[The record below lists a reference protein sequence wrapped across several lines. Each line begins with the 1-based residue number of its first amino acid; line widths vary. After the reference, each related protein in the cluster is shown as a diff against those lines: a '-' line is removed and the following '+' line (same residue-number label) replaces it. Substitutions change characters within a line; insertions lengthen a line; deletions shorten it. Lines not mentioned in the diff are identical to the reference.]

1 LFCLSSRPGGM
12 AIRHGDQVVFYH
24 PLDSYV
30 ESISSAPWDGV
41 ARFVSG
47 QVGFALGGSA
57 PTLAF
62 GDETAFSSISVVSS
76 PPEMVALGGGRV
88 VLAYIAEANSAWVR
102 VGQSNG
108 LTVSWGVP
116 SQLAAGWS
124 SSVALAMLESGKIA
138 VSLHRMG
145 EVESDVWVATVSG
158 TDLTLGSPAQVPGQV
173 ESLGAMSADT
183 LVACSVDP
191 DGGWAFVGSVSGLTA
206 SFGIGSKFA
215 DDPLATDFLPLSQTV
230 AVIFCED
237 VSTNLQTA
245 RRGELSGSPQSF
257 QWGPPS
263 VLASGQGQPC
273 FSSAR
278 LASASFALCYCDT
291 EGAKARAGSATATV
305 SFGAPTDLLP
315 GPASVSAVSSSQV
328 AIVYRTPS
336 PTGDKGTSLV
346 ADIVG
351 QSLLPGA
358 ITQFSAVSGSMWH
371 PGVSA
376 SGNEAFIAYREGN
389 DGKARVGGVTR
400 LAAEMFGDGT
410 LHPSASGETKLVFAA
425 WLRKPS

>member
-1 LFCLSSRPGGM
+1 M
-12 AIRHGDQVVFYH
+12 AIRYGDHVVFYH
-24 PLDSYV
+24 PLDSYD
-30 ESISSAPWDGV
+30 ESTSSAPWDGV

-76 PPEMVALGGGRV
+76 PPKMVALGGGTV

-102 VGQSNG
+102 AGQSDG
-108 LTVSWGVP
+108 LTVSWGAP
-116 SQLAAGWS
+116 SQLSAGWS

-145 EVESDVWVATVSG
+145 EVESDVWIASVSG
-158 TDLTLGSPAQVPGQV
+158 TDLTLGVPAQVPGQV
-173 ESLGAMSADT
+173 ESLGAMSTDT
-183 LVACSVDP
+183 LVACSVEP
-191 DGGWAFVGSVSGLTA
+191 TGGWAFAGTVSGLTA
-206 SFGIGSKFA
+206 SFGPGSKFA

-230 AVIFCED
+230 AVVFCED
-237 VSTNLQTA
+237 VSNLQTA

-257 QWGPPS
+257 QWGAPS
-263 VLASGQGQPC
+263 VLATGQGQPC
-273 FSSAR
+273 FSSAK

-291 EGAKARAGSATATV
+291 EGAKARAGTATATV
-305 SFGAPTDLLP
+305 SFGPPTDLLP

-336 PTGDKGTSLV
+336 PSGDKGTSLV

-358 ITQFSAVSGSMWH
+358 LTQFSAVSGSMWH
-371 PGVSA
+371 PGVA
-376 SGNEAFIAYREGN
+376 ANANEAFIAYREGT

-400 LAAEMFGDGT
+400 LAAEMFGDGG
-410 LHPSASGETKLVFAA
+410 LHPPAIGETKLVFAA